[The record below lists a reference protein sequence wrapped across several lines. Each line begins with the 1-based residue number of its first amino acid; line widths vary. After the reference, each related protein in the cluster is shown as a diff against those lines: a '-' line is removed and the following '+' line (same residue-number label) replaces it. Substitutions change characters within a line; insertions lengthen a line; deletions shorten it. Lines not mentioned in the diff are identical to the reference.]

1 MLATLGFTEHPK
13 ARQVIPL
20 TETRYLSLKVV
31 SSQKPFFPLSIRV
44 CLRKPGLRN
53 HSQAAQ
59 GILTTPTDKWAHP
72 LSHISFSLF

>member
-13 ARQVIPL
+13 GWQVIPL

-31 SSQKPFFPLSIRV
+31 SSQKPFSLSEHQS
-44 CLRKPGLRN
+44 LPEEAWPEKP
-53 HSQAAQ
+53 
-59 GILTTPTDKWAHP
+59 TTPTDKWAHP